1 MQIIDKSLNKVFKWR
16 SEDVTIP
23 EMLDIIETE
32 ILEKSSP
39 SDLVKF
45 EKAMRKTWVL
55 AVGEGFSSRYYSLN
69 SSPVQLCLQFNVFTH
84 SIQQIKLLDTT
95 NKVQYFIPSGKES
108 CKKLQRA
115 VLYRIAQYKEVG
127 MERGR
132 SSGQGGR
139 FLNQHSSPNPMK
151 WVGLSA
157 LGIAVAAVALVAVLN
172 WPSISRLFDI
182 SLADTPEWVTT
193 VQNGYLGEF
202 TDMTV
207 YDLLD
212 YHRIFFEKEVWDGG
226 TTDSGKQIAEVR
238 FTSQQ
243 SSDSATIQ
251 FTMLNDEV
259 FKVSAYVDTT
269 MPDAQSSDVIYAL
282 TLTYYS
288 QACLKYIEDNE
299 KITQLHA
306 LMRKVDACEILY
318 GAAADYSGD
327 RAALYRLGN
336 GSLMGL
342 TASEL
347 MEYYGRP
354 LIETPNYD
362 ALVVP
367 QFTEAPTEVTTV
379 NTDDIH
385 FEYYTVDELITELDQ
400 NALRASKK
408 YKDQYVI
415 LTGKL
420 YGCSDDGEKFT
431 LEGLNYESYQSHSLS
446 STISCSITSGDQ
458 INTLLRANTG
468 DTITVRCKVTQVDQ
482 YDGYKVETISVD
494 EIAPKAYVPQEEP
507 EPSAPSGMLTGTV
520 LWSTDGLR
528 VRSGP
533 GTNYEAIHVLQP
545 GTAVTIHKQQNVN
558 GTYWGDIGEGWVC
571 MDYVDLGGQQSAPA
585 NGSTT
590 DISMTVRVKM
600 TVDALRIRSGPDT
613 SYPEVGRFTGGEI
626 LTVTQLQYSDGVQ
639 WGRISQGWICM
650 NYVDTVYETQ
660 TERNNAQRFVGNWQ
674 DQISQRCCLTIE
686 PGEYGIFVIDIT
698 WGNSAFSTSMWRAVG
713 NYDATADCIRYHD
726 CDHWE
731 SVSDGNG
738 NMTNDYYYTGG
749 QGMLY
754 FSGGNLLWQDN
765 EENTGSRCSFV
776 KIN

>member
-1 MQIIDKSLNKVFKWR
+1 MQIIDKALNKVFKWK
-16 SEDVTIP
+16 SENVTIP
-23 EMLDIIETE
+23 EMLEIIETE

-55 AVGEGFSSRYYSLN
+55 AVGRGFSSRYYSSN
-69 SSPVQLCLQFNVFTH
+69 SSPVQLCCQFNVFTH
-84 SIQQIKLLDTT
+84 SIQQITLQDTK
-95 NKVQYFIPSGKES
+95 NKVEYFIPSGKES

-182 SLADTPEWVTT
+182 SLADTPEWVAT

-202 TDMTV
+202 TDVTV

-226 TTDSGKQIAEVR
+226 TTDSGEQIAEVR

-367 QFTEAPTEVTTV
+367 QFTEAPTQATAV

-385 FEYYTVDELITELDQ
+385 FEYYTVDELLTELDQ

-420 YGCSDDGEKFT
+420 YGCSDYGEEFT
-431 LEGLNYESYQSHSLS
+431 LEGLNYESYQSRS
-446 STISCSITSGDQ
+446 SIFTISCRITSGDQ
-458 INTLLRANTG
+458 INTLLRANSG
-468 DTITVRCKVTQVDQ
+468 DTITVCCKVTQVDQ

-494 EIAPKAYVPQEEP
+494 EIAPKAYVPQQEP
-507 EPSAPSGMLTGTV
+507 ELSAPSGMLTGTV

-533 GTNYEAIHVLQP
+533 GTNYEAIRVLQP
-545 GTAVTIHKQQNVN
+545 GAAVTIIKQQNVN
-558 GTYWGDIGEGWVC
+558 GTYWGNIGEGWVC
-571 MDYVDLGGQQSAPA
+571 MDYVDLDGQQSVSA
-585 NGSTT
+585 NDSTT
-590 DISMTVRVKM
+590 DVSMTVRVKM

-613 SYPEVGRFTGGEI
+613 SYPEVGRFTGGEM
-626 LTVTQLQYSDGVQ
+626 LTVTQLQYSGGVQ

-650 NYVDTVYETQ
+650 DYVDTVYETQ
-660 TERNNAQRFVGNWQ
+660 TERNNAQRFVGKWG
-674 DQISQRCCLTIE
+674 DQISQRCFLTIE
-686 PGEYGIFVIDIT
+686 TGEYGIFVIDIT
-698 WGNSAFSTSMWRAVG
+698 WGNSASSTSMWRAVG
-713 NYDATADCIRYHD
+713 DYDATADCIRYHD

-765 EENTGSRCSFV
+765 EENIGNRCSFV
-776 KIN
+776 KQY